1 MPSDPSESDVA
12 RRAFLKS
19 SAWAALAASPAV
31 LKAQARPNER
41 LRVGWIATGSRG
53 QFVMKQMYL
62 GSKDSVTVTAVCDTY
77 QGNLNL
83 GKDIVQTNETGH
95 APKTYVAYRDL
106 LADPN
111 IDVVFICSPEHLH
124 FPMAMEAIKAGKHIY
139 LEKPIAHTIEEGQ
152 QIVEASEKSGK
163 VLQVGTQNRSNKLY
177 IRAKQMV
184 ENNEIGEVHYVR
196 AFWYRNF
203 DPKADPSK
211 TTPAAWRYVIPSDST
226 VENTDWLRFLEGADH
241 KDVAFSKERY
251 FQWRNYWDYSGG
263 ISTDLLVHQTDISN
277 FVCNRTLPF
286 TCMASGGVYEWGPNF
301 NDDREVPDT
310 LSAIYEYP
318 NRFHLNYSCY
328 FGNDQYGYGEQ
339 FLGHNGTIEVMDRQ
353 NLHFYPQ
360 PKFIKGHAPFSD
372 KPELHLNN
380 IKDFQQPDATA
391 DHVHNF
397 LMAVL
402 GREKNIAPARAGQI
416 AAIPGHLATL
426 SYKNNRKVF
435 WDEKLNKVH
444 YS

>member
-1 MPSDPSESDVA
+1 MSDYFP
-12 RRAFLKS
+12 RREFLKT
-19 SAWAALAASPAV
+19 AALAAAPALLKSQSP
-31 LKAQARPNER
+31 NDR

-53 QFVMKQMYL
+53 QFVMKQMYRL
-62 GSKDSVTVTAVCDTY
+62 SKDSVTVTAVCATY
-77 QGNLNL
+77 QGNLNA
-83 GKDIVQTNETGH
+83 GKDIVQSNEPGH
-95 APKTYVAYRDL
+95 TPKTYVAYRDL

-111 IDVVFICSPEHLH
+111 VDVVFISSPEHLH
-124 FPMAMEAIKAGKHIY
+124 FPMALQAIAANKHIY

-152 QIVEASEKSGK
+152 QIVEASEKSGR

-177 IRAKQMV
+177 IRAREMV
-184 ENNEIGEVHYVR
+184 QNGDIGEVHYVR

-203 DPKADPSK
+203 DAQADPTK
-211 TTPAAWRYVIPSDST
+211 TTPAAWRYVIPSDT
-226 VENTDWLRFLEGADH
+226 TPENTDWQRFLEGSAH
-241 KDVAFSKERY
+241 KNISFSPERY

-277 FVCNRTLPF
+277 FVCNRTVPF
-286 TCMASGGVYEWGPNF
+286 SCMASGGVYQWGKEF
-301 NDDREVPDT
+301 HDDREVPDT
-310 LSAIYEYP
+310 FSAIYEYP
-318 NRFHLNYSCY
+318 DRFHLNYSCY

-339 FLGHNGTIEVMDRQ
+339 FMGHDGTIEVMDRQ

-360 PKFIKGHAPFSD
+360 PKFIKGHAPFT
-372 KPELHLNN
+372 KQTELHLNYL
-380 IKDFQQPDATA
+380 KDFDQPDATA

-402 GREKNIAPARAGQI
+402 GKEKAIAPARAGQI

-426 SYKNNRKVF
+426 SYKTDHKTF
-435 WDEKLNKVH
+435 WDPATNKVH